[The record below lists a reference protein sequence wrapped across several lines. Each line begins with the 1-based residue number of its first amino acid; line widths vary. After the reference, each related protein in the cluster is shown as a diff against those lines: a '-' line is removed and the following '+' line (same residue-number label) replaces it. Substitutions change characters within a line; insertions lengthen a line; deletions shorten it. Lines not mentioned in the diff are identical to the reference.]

1 VSGAGRRPDRS
12 VVVIGGGIAGLA
24 AAWELTGGEQAD
36 PDAPRVY
43 VVEAARRL
51 GGPLHSETFDGRV
64 VDVGPDAFL
73 GRRPEAA
80 GLCRELGLGDELVA
94 VGASGASLY
103 ARGRLRALPTRL
115 MLGVPTRWWPVAR
128 SGVLGPPGS
137 LVLLRD
143 AVLARPDRRGPLGD
157 RALGP
162 LVGRRLGRRVVD
174 SLVDPLVGGI
184 HAGSVADMSTAAVLP
199 LLLAAPRRG
208 SLMRFLRRA
217 APAPAAEGGEG
228 QPLFFALRDGMRS
241 LVDRLESKL
250 RVRGVEFRMQT
261 TAEGMERRDGDAGW
275 VVETTTGRIDADGVI
290 LAVPSGVVATLL
302 APHEADAAALERTI
316 EYASVAVVTL
326 AFPAD
331 AVSLPA
337 GTGFLVPR
345 HTPAP
350 RGTDDPELLIT
361 AGTFLDV
368 KWPHLARP
376 GSVLL
381 RASAGRF
388 GDLRAEEMDDGELS
402 SRASAELSSILGI
415 TAPPTETMVTR
426 WRHAFPQYRVGHL
439 LRVAGIEAAVNRL
452 PAVAIAGAPYRG
464 VGIPACIASGREA
477 ARDVRRSL
485 DTAPHV
491 AS

>member
-1 VSGAGRRPDRS
+1 M
-12 VVVIGGGIAGLA
+12 A

-36 PDAPRVY
+36 PDAPTVY

-51 GGPLHSETFDGRV
+51 GGPLHSEAFSGRV

-103 ARGRLRALPTRL
+103 TRGRLRALPGGL

-128 SGVLGPPGS
+128 SGVLGPAGS

-157 RALGP
+157 RALGS
-162 LVGRRLGRRVVD
+162 LVGHRLGRRVVD

-184 HAGSVADMSTAAVLP
+184 HAGSVADMSAAAVLP

-217 APAPAAEGGEG
+217 TPAPAPGVGDG
-228 QPLFFALRDGMRS
+228 SPLFWALRDGMRS
-241 LVDRLESKL
+241 LIDRLEAKL
-250 RVRGVEFRMQT
+250 RERGVDFRVQT
-261 TAEGMERRDGDAGW
+261 TAEGLVRREGDAGW
-275 VVETTTGRIDADGVI
+275 ALETTTGRIDADGVV
-290 LAVPSGVVATLL
+290 LAVPSDVVATLL
-302 APHEADAAALERTI
+302 APHDADAAALERTI
-316 EYASVAVVTL
+316 EYASVAVVT
-326 AFPAD
+326 FSYPAD

-345 HTPAP
+345 HTPSA
-350 RGTDDPELLIT
+350 RGSDDPELLIT

-388 GDLRAEEMDDGELS
+388 GDRRAEEMDDGALR
-402 SRASAELSSILGI
+402 SRAAAELSSILGI
-415 TAPPTETMVTR
+415 TAPPTEAMVTR

-439 LRVAGIEAAVNRL
+439 MRVSGIEAAVKRL
-452 PAVAIAGAPYRG
+452 PALAVAGAPYRG
-464 VGIPACIASGREA
+464 VGIPACIGSGREA

-485 DTAPHV
+485 DPAPHV